1 MRVLVIEDSAI
12 IRRTLI
18 GALCRMFPGVDT
30 ITAESADEAIALLQ
44 ESACEGPA
52 FDLITSDYN
61 LLGTR
66 TGGDVLDW
74 IQAHLSHLESRF
86 VFVSGNEAIRLRGV
100 PFLEKPFVF
109 ADLRE
114 VLHGIVA
121 NR

>member
-1 MRVLVIEDSAI
+1 MRALVIEDDAS

-18 GALCRMFPGVDT
+18 HALRRTFPGVNT
-30 ITAESADEAIALLQ
+30 IVAESADEAIALLQ

-52 FDLITSDYN
+52 FDLITSDFN

-86 VFVSGNEAIRLRGV
+86 VFVSGNDAIRLRGV
-100 PFLEKPFVF
+100 PYLEKPFTFDDFRATVRS
-109 ADLRE
+109 L
-114 VLHGIVA
+114 VP
-121 NR
+121 NY